1 MIQVLAMV
9 VNEQQTDLDV
19 QLPPVEPAYDYY
31 LQQLRQRRCR
41 GLPPTEYT

>member
-19 QLPPVEPAYDYY
+19 QLPPVEPAYNYY
-31 LQQLRQRRCR
+31 LQLLQRRCR